1 MYWLLV
7 LVLLGNPLP
16 EPTLLAEWQGNT
28 LIVAASPGSIYLV
41 GGDRGDMYM
50 GSEAVVMP
58 AYGVDLNRTPINR
71 TGLVLK
77 NASGQVVA
85 SLPIPEKPPE
95 VYTVILPIMVR

>member
-1 MYWLLV
+1 MILL
-7 LVLLGNPLP
+7 LIILGLLP

-28 LIVAASPGSIYLV
+28 LVVAASPGSIYLV
-41 GGDRGDMYM
+41 GGNRGDMYM

-95 VYTVILPIMVR
+95 VYTVILPLMVR